1 MFYAGECEF
10 CGMKMRPASGI
21 PRNKRL
27 QFHILRRC
35 PKYASHAIQSNTSDV
50 LSTSLTNLPTPA
62 VCAALSF
69 GPPVST
75 SSTSM
80 SIRRPT
86 QLTQSSHPAACS
98 VSLAPPSQATP
109 STSTSQPTCPATSS
123 ADQGRPTMRP
133 RPVLCKKKSGDLGFC
148 QSRT

>member
-1 MFYAGECEF
+1 MGKVDRGQWYGDRYCWSIFVIYSSTNLFYAGECEF
-10 CGMKMRPASGI
+10 CGMKMGPASGI

-35 PKYASHAIQSNTSDV
+35 PKYA
-50 LSTSLTNLPTPA
+50 
-62 VCAALSF
+62 ALSS
-69 GPPVST
+69 GPLVST
-75 SSTSM
+75 SSTAM

-86 QLTQSSHPAACS
+86 QLTQPSHPAACS

-123 ADQGRPTMRP
+123 ADQARPTMRP